1 MSIGTKNLWGVIE
14 HPTFGRVPRVVTV
27 KDLKAG
33 QELFCHYMID
43 MEGAAD
49 DIRNLYEGW
58 YCH

>member
-1 MSIGTKNLWGVIE
+1 M
-14 HPTFGRVPRVVTV
+14 VTV

-49 DIRNLYEGW
+49 DIRYHPYTGCLILKRKILNGSEG
-58 YCH
+58 